1 MRTRVVLVSLFVI
14 KNFKNHCG
22 VDKNYGVAVA
32 VVIYK
37 CNFFRLCVRIFHLTV
52 SRVVKNRA

>member
-22 VDKNYGVAVA
+22 VNKNYGVAVA
-32 VVIYK
+32 VVI
-37 CNFFRLCVRIFHLTV
+37 
-52 SRVVKNRA
+52 